1 MIILP
6 GNLMEDLW
14 FKFTSFA
21 SKTIL
26 HPQYFLKSYEQYA
39 IEKTKKIAKGI
50 LVDIGCG
57 RQPYKKELMP
67 FIKKY
72 IGIDHPKTSLK
83 YETDE
88 KPDILADA
96 ADIPLPNNYCETVIM
111 ISVLEH
117 LKDPLTALKEASRI
131 LKKDGAL
138 ILTTVQCYPLHDVPF
153 DYFRFS
159 KFSLKELLEASG
171 FKIITIKPSGSF
183 PILIG
188 QFTNVFLFYKIKN
201 LKNRNRVL
209 LFLSVPFILIAL
221 LIAFLNNL
229 ITYILSTFI
238 KDDKYGTFSL
248 HQTVIARKI

>member
-1 MIILP
+1 
-6 GNLMEDLW
+6 MEDLW

-26 HPQYFLKSYEQYA
+26 HPQYFLKTYEQYA
-39 IEKTKKIAKGI
+39 IEKTKRYAKGI

-57 RQPYKKELMP
+57 RQPYKKELQP
-67 FIKKY
+67 FVKKY

-83 YETDE
+83 YKTEE

-96 ADIPLPNNYCETVIM
+96 ANLPLPNNYCETVIM

-117 LKDPLTALKEASRI
+117 LKDPLSALREAFRI
-131 LKKDGAL
+131 LKKDGAF

-153 DYFRFS
+153 DYFRYS
-159 KFSLKELLEASG
+159 KFSLKELLQKSG
-171 FKIITIKPSGSF
+171 FKNVSIKTSGSF

-188 QFTNVFLFYKIKN
+188 QFTNVFLFYKIKD
-201 LKNRNRVL
+201 LKNKSKVL

-221 LIAFLNNL
+221 IIAFLNNL
-229 ITYILSTFI
+229 ITYGLATII

-248 HQTVIARKI
+248 HQTVIARKK